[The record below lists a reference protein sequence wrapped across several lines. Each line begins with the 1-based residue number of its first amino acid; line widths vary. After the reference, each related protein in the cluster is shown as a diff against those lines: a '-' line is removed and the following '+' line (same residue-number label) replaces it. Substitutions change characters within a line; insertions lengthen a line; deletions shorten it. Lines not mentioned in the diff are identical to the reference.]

1 MGLWGD
7 KWLSDHMSL
16 GSEKHLPLYGM
27 VVEVPMMG
35 AAEGQAVGGVVAQVG
50 AAGFWL
56 DVGGVK
62 AGVGA
67 TIGRSASPV
76 VQF

>member
-1 MGLWGD
+1 M
-7 KWLSDHMSL
+7 SDDMPL
-16 GSEKHLPLYGM
+16 GGEKHLPLRGV
-27 VVEVPMMG
+27 VVEVPMMR
-35 AAEGQAVGGVVAQVG
+35 AAEGKTVGGVVAQVR
-50 AAGFWL
+50 AERFWL

-67 TIGRSASPV
+67 AIGYSASPV